1 MAGASPQENR
11 ALLDALMSGHVASIF
26 EKLQVDEE
34 PTLRPIPTDPRGLR
48 VRLDLHGAKPPVW
61 RRLELP
67 GDLTLPRVH
76 DVIQAGMGW
85 TDSHLHRFRTGHD
98 HRSPYFVSHFDL
110 EEGEDGTLEDDVRLD
125 QLGSEKGD
133 DLWYAYDF
141 GDGWDHKLVVEAV
154 LEEP

>member
-1 MAGASPQENR
+1 MAEPNDVQRLAEQLVDGARPEESKAHLDPLMRGQVPSILDRLQR
-11 ALLDALMSGHVASIF
+11 A
-26 EKLQVDEE
+26 ET
-34 PTLRPIPTDPRGLR
+34 PTLLPAPSEVRGFR

-85 TDSHLHRFRTGHD
+85 TDSHLPRFRTGHD
-98 HRSPYFVSHFDL
+98 HRSPYFVTHFDL

-125 QLGSEKGD
+125 QL
-133 DLWYAYDF
+133 
-141 GDGWDHKLVVEAV
+141 V
-154 LEEP
+154 